1 MKIDRT
7 KQEGGAVAADS
18 IVLGCCFTP
27 RGEPDGVVMMRVD
40 NGSGAGDA
48 AACVAAASLTTG
60 VIHWFKRDEAVY
72 AVDAIVQVQ

>member
-18 IVLGCCFTP
+18 IVLGCCFSG
-27 RGEPDGVVMMRVD
+27 GEPDGVVMMRVD
-40 NGSGAGDA
+40 NGSGAGM
-48 AACVAAASLTTG
+48 AAASLSTG